1 MESKLD
7 MIYKEVKLINR
18 RLDLLEDLVEEMII
32 KNLPEAKLSEEE
44 IKEIKKAVDE
54 MKRGNYITL
63 EDLKDI

>member
-1 MESKLD
+1 M
-7 MIYKEVKLINR
+7 INR

>member
-1 MESKLD
+1 